1 MPILL
6 GIDTGGTYT
15 DAVLCDERSG
25 RVVAAAKALTTRH
38 DLAVGIRGAAR
49 SVLEGSGVDPAS
61 IALVSL
67 STTLA
72 TNALVEG
79 QGGRVVLILM
89 GFDEAAA
96 ARAGIV
102 DALRGDPCIRIGGG
116 HDAAGRACEA
126 VDLPALDRAIS
137 GLEDAP
143 AAFAVAGMFSV
154 RNPEHEIAV
163 RDRLR
168 ERTGLPVTCGH
179 ELSSRLDGPRRA
191 MTCVLNARL
200 VPIIHRLLE
209 AAERSF
215 DALGVSAP
223 MMVVRGDGALIG
235 AQIARL
241 RPVETILSGPAASLV
256 GASHL
261 TGERDALVSD
271 IGGTTTDYALLVDGR
286 PRIDPDGATVGG
298 FRTMVEAVAM
308 RTIGLGGDSEVRWG
322 SVGDRPAQWGPGGDR
337 PAQLGSGGHGG
348 DARPRSPLP
357 SPGVDGVRQGVG
369 GDRPV
374 QRGPEGRGGDARPES
389 PLPAPGVV
397 GVRRGAKGRGGG
409 GVTCQGLL
417 IGPRRLVPLSLLAT
431 EHPDLVADTLG
442 RQRASPR
449 RGGDVG
455 RFALRVDAAGRAAGD
470 ASRRESMLLDRLAAG
485 PAPLD
490 HLLESQTEA
499 GALESLAGRGLVI
512 LSAVTPSDAAH
523 VLGMQD
529 TWDAAAARA
538 GVALFAGQLDSRG
551 VAIAPDAETM
561 SRAIV
566 DALVDRS
573 AEALLDAACDHD
585 GHAFADLG
593 RYLLRAA
600 AASGEH
606 SLVDFSVRLDR
617 PVIGLGAPAPVCY
630 PAVAARLG
638 APVVVPE
645 HAGVA
650 NAVGA
655 VVGGIRIRAAG
666 TIAAPGEGLYRVF
679 AGAGPRDFPDL
690 ETATAHAR
698 SVLEA
703 RARKGAADAGAGE
716 VDLSIEQRD
725 KVAVVQRRETLVER
739 TVVAVASGRPRFAA
753 G

>member
-1 MPILL
+1 MSILL

-15 DAVLCDERSG
+15 DAVLYDERSE

-38 DLAVGIRGAAR
+38 DLAIGIHGAAEA
-49 SVLEGSGVDPAS
+49 VLTSSGVEPAS

-79 QGGRVVLILM
+79 QGGRVGLVLI

-96 ARAGIV
+96 ARAGIA

-116 HDAAGRACEA
+116 HDAAGRACQTLDIA
-126 VDLPALDRAIS
+126 ALDRAIP
-137 GLEDAP
+137 GLEGSV
-143 AAFAVAGMFSV
+143 AAFAVAGMFAV
-154 RNPEHEIAV
+154 RNPEHEVAV

-200 VPIIHRLLE
+200 VPIIQRLLE

-223 MMVVRGDGALIG
+223 MMVVRGDGALVG
-235 AQIARL
+235 AEVARQK
-241 RPVETILSGPAASLV
+241 PVETILSGPAASLV

-286 PRIDPDGATVGG
+286 PRIDPDGASVGG

-322 SVGDRPAQWGPGGDR
+322 TA
-337 PAQLGSGGHGG
+337 GSGA
-348 DARPRSPLP
+348 DT
-357 SPGVDGVRQGVG
+357 
-369 GDRPV
+369 V
-374 QRGPEGRGGDARPES
+374 QR
-389 PLPAPGVV
+389 
-397 GVRRGAKGRGGG
+397 
-409 GVTCQGLL
+409 LL

-431 EHPDLVADTLG
+431 GHPELVTDTLE
-442 RQRASPR
+442 RQRAAPR
-449 RGGDVG
+449 RGGDIG
-455 RFALRVDAAGRAAGD
+455 RFALRIDAADRIAGD
-470 ASRRESMLLDRLAAG
+470 ASRREAMLLDRLAPG

-490 HLLESQTEA
+490 RLLESQAET
-499 GALESLAGRGLVI
+499 GALESLVGRGLVT
-512 LSAVTPSDAAH
+512 LGGVTPSDAAH
-523 VLGMQD
+523 VLGVHD
-529 TWDAAAARA
+529 EWDAAAALA
-538 GVALFAGQLDSRG
+538 GISLFAEQLDSRG

-585 GHAFADLG
+585 GHSFADLG

-600 AASGEH
+600 STSGER

-617 PVIGLGAPAPVCY
+617 PLVGLGAPAPAYY

-638 APVVVPE
+638 TRAVVPE

-655 VVGGIRIRAAG
+655 VVGGVRIQAAG
-666 TIAAPGEGLYRVF
+666 TIAKPGDGLYRVF
-679 AGAGPRDFPDL
+679 AGASPRDFSDL
-690 ETATAHAR
+690 ESATAHAR
-698 SVLEA
+698 RVLEA
-703 RARKGAADAGAGE
+703 QARKGAVDAGAGE
-716 VDLSIEQRD
+716 VDMSVEQRD
-725 KVAVVQRRETLVER
+725 DVAVVEGRETLVER